1 MELNPRLVEQLG
13 PGFAPSGA
21 FLNHLM
27 IHAVGC
33 YGITLQGVGDSHALA
48 AEQAADG
55 TFHLFDVNDGHFQAP
70 DAQAFRRIVDWYFA
84 MTGYDTRF
92 KRGALIVGVEL

>member
-84 MTGYDTRF
+84 KAGHEARF
-92 KRGALIVGVEL
+92 KRGALIVGVDL